1 MWYWCA
7 NLDNVFERAT
17 TKFGVEMANWFKF
30 GTNESHTEYNLDN
43 VRIDKNGVVR
53 LNLGSKDVK
62 AKIVEQ
68 VEKLRNYEQQTE
80 ANPAE

>member
-1 MWYWCA
+1 
-7 NLDNVFERAT
+7 
-17 TKFGVEMANWFKF
+17 MANWFKF
-30 GTNESHTEYNLDN
+30 GTNEPRAEYNLDN

-53 LNLGSKDVK
+53 LNLGSKVVK
-62 AKIVEQ
+62 AKIVKQ